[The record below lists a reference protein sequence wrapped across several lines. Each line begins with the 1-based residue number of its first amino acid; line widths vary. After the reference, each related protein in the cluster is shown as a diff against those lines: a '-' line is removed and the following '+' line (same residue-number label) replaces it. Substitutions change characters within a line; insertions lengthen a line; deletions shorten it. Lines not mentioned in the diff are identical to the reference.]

1 MRVEKMCKQR
11 IFPALVAI
19 FMMLCLSG
27 VGVVWQYVDSSSDSQ
42 NAQPS
47 LSAAAS
53 ASDVK
58 GKAPST
64 DSSFANGGG
73 LWSWG
78 GSPRGFSVTNG
89 TLKYPDDYYT
99 SHFNLGYNKSEPS
112 YGQNKLQNLSQY
124 STGFATGFIR
134 IIPDII
140 SIAFFLMGSPAMIP
154 GITILDMIRITH
166 MDIPAPEDRPFCLC
180 FFIRSDVIGSRLCFT

>member
-1 MRVEKMCKQR
+1 MRVEKMFKQR

-19 FMMLCLSG
+19 IIMLSLSG
-27 VGVVWQYVDSSSDSQ
+27 VGVVWQYVDSYSSDSQ
-42 NAQPS
+42 NSLPS
-47 LSAAAS
+47 LSLDAS

-58 GKAPST
+58 GN
-64 DSSFANGGG
+64 SFANGIG

-99 SHFNLGYNKSEPS
+99 SRFNLGYNKSGPS

-124 STGFATGFIR
+124 STGFVTGFTTNYPGYNIYSLLSDGKSSYD
-134 IIPDII
+134 PWNNYPGYDPNYPYGY
-140 SIAFFLMGSPAMIP
+140 AGS
-154 GITILDMIRITH
+154 
-166 MDIPAPEDRPFCLC
+166 
-180 FFIRSDVIGSRLCFT
+180 

>member
-1 MRVEKMCKQR
+1 MLVYTMRVEKICKQR

-19 FMMLCLSG
+19 LMMLCLSG
-27 VGVVWQYVDSSSDSQ
+27 VGVVWQYVDSYSSDSQ

-47 LSAAAS
+47 LSSAAS

-58 GKAPST
+58 GKVHST
-64 DSSFANGGG
+64 ESSFANGVG

-99 SHFNLGYNKSEPS
+99 SQFNLGYGKSDSP

-124 STGFATGFIR
+124 STGFATGFTTDYPGYNIYSLLSDGKSSYD
-134 IIPDII
+134 PWNNYPGYDPNYPYGYT
-140 SIAFFLMGSPAMIP
+140 GS
-154 GITILDMIRITH
+154 
-166 MDIPAPEDRPFCLC
+166 
-180 FFIRSDVIGSRLCFT
+180 